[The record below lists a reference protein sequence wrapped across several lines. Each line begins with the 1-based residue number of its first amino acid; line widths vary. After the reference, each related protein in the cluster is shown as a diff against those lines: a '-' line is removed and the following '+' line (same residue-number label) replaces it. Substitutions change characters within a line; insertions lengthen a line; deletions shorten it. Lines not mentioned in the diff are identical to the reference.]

1 MGLWLNM
8 REENCGLRAAVEVVE
23 ELGLVCQSDVGR
35 LLVEPVSS
43 VIMELWVFSAVVPRA
58 ANI

>member
-1 MGLWLNM
+1 MVVQSLPAQSMRLWLNM

-43 VIMELWVFSAVVPRA
+43 VIMEL
-58 ANI
+58 